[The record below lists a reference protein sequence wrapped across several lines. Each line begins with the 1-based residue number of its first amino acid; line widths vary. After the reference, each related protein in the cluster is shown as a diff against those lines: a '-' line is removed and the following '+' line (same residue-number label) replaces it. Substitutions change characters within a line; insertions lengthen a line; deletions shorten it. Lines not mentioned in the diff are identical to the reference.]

1 MVCGLSA
8 EVVKLWQ
15 GDVPFSQ
22 KPKAENVIT
31 EKRKGAWRMTEVTD
45 PEYVVYRP
53 TEETRT
59 GKALIICP
67 GGGYAHLVHLGKGK
81 DLAEYFVQ
89 RGFTC
94 FVLHY
99 QVPHNR
105 EGAKSDAIQ
114 AVKMIRARAAEYQIN
129 PQQIGM
135 LGSSAGG
142 HLVATVSTHAD
153 QTVRPHFTILMCAA
167 YLTEPKSEILASE
180 FANMSQ
186 TPPFFICSAIDDQ
199 WYAMSS
205 IVFSAELQRKK
216 LPYEFH
222 MISEGGHSYG
232 LKENNRAAEI
242 WPELMMKWIARLDL

>member
-1 MVCGLSA
+1 MICGLNA

-15 GDVPFSQ
+15 GEVPFAQ
-22 KPKAENVIT
+22 KSKAENVIT

-53 TEETRT
+53 TEDTRT

-105 EGAKSDAIQ
+105 EGAHSDAVQ
-114 AVKMIRARAAEYQIN
+114 AVKMIRARAAEYQIH

-142 HLVATVSTHAD
+142 HLVTTVSTHPD
-153 QTVRPHFTILMCAA
+153 QTVRPNFAVLMCPA
-167 YLTEPKSEILASE
+167 YLTEPKSESLAPE
-180 FANMSQ
+180 FAEMSQ
-186 TPPFFICSAIDDQ
+186 TPPFFICSAIDDK
-199 WYAMSS
+199 WHAMSS
-205 IVFSAELQRKK
+205 LIFSAELQRRK

-222 MISEGGHSYG
+222 TFNEGGHSYG
-232 LKENNRAAEI
+232 LKENNPAAEI
-242 WPELMMKWIARLDL
+242 WPELMMKWLSRLDF